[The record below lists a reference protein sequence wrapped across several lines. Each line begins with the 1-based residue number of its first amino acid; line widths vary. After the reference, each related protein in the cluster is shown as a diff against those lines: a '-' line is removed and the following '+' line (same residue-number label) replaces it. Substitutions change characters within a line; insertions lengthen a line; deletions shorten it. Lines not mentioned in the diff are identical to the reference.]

1 MDPLDLAT
9 EFRPTDR
16 SKHEVLIVD
25 DDPASRYATSR
36 LLHKAGFRVREA
48 ATGRDG
54 LAAADDTISAMVLDV
69 HLPDIDASGRPVR
82 YGARTSRGDVLNF
95 TDRVGDVLEE
105 GDVITL
111 TKNVTAG

>member
-1 MDPLDLAT
+1 MSATMTLEVEDFTGQVKRRAKGVHSDEQVGDLVNNL
-9 EFRPTDR
+9 
-16 SKHEVLIVD
+16 SQQL
-25 DDPASRYATSR
+25 
-36 LLHKAGFRVREA
+36 
-48 ATGRDG
+48 
-54 LAAADDTISAMVLDV
+54 

>member
-1 MDPLDLAT
+1 MSATMTLEVEDFTGQVRRRARNIHSDEHVGDLVNNLT
-9 EFRPTDR
+9 EQ
-16 SKHEVLIVD
+16 L
-25 DDPASRYATSR
+25 
-36 LLHKAGFRVREA
+36 
-48 ATGRDG
+48 
-54 LAAADDTISAMVLDV
+54 

-105 GDVITL
+105 GEVITL